1 MYAAWRLL
9 AAFLL
14 LLAVSLARSQ
24 DSSSR
29 ALIYAPQ
36 VERAENPP
44 PHISA
49 TAHDPGELPPKLPVG
64 TAPIRRPVSPG
75 PIGFQNIV
83 QPAGIIFSGTVVS
96 VAKSP
101 AKSPASTTVTFKV
114 ESAVRGV
121 STGETLTIR
130 EWAGLWDRGERY
142 RVGERVFLFLYSP
155 SKLGLTSPVAGLLG
169 RFPIALNGKVQFGS
183 QHLPLLAADP
193 ILGGKREA
201 SISDLA
207 LALQRYARLD

>member
-1 MYAAWRLL
+1 MYAGWRLL

-24 DSSSR
+24 DSSGR
-29 ALIYAPQ
+29 VLVYAPQ
-36 VERAENPP
+36 AERAENSLSD
-44 PHISA
+44 ISPA
-49 TAHDPGELPPKLPVG
+49 VHYSGELPPKLPIG
-64 TAPIRRPVSPG
+64 TAPIRRPISPG

-83 QPAGIIFSGTVVS
+83 QPAGIIFSGTVIS
-96 VAKSP
+96 IAKSS
-101 AKSPASTTVTFKV
+101 AKGPASTAVTFKV

-130 EWAGLWDRGERY
+130 EWAGVWDRGERY

-155 SKLGLTSPVAGLLG
+155 SKLGLTSPVAGPLG
-169 RFPIALNGKVQFGS
+169 RFSIAVNGKVQFSS

-201 SISDLA
+201 SVSDLA
-207 LALQRYARLD
+207 SALQRYARLE

>member
-1 MYAAWRLL
+1 MYAGWRLL

-24 DSSSR
+24 DSTTH
-29 ALIYAPQ
+29 ALTYAPQ
-36 VERAENPP
+36 ANSLSDLTPAARY
-44 PHISA
+44 
-49 TAHDPGELPPKLPVG
+49 PGELPPKLPIG

-101 AKSPASTTVTFKV
+101 AKGPASTAVTFKV

-155 SKLGLTSPVAGLLG
+155 SKLGLTSPVAGVLG

-183 QHLPLLAADP
+183 QHLPLVAADP